1 MLLLQ
6 DLKYGVILV
15 LGLVMRK
22 QELYKV
28 TINGKEAYT
37 ALTQGEYFDLM
48 DDLSLEFYQTGSPHP
63 DDIITET
70 YLEELH

>member
-1 MLLLQ
+1 M
-6 DLKYGVILV
+6 K
-15 LGLVMRK
+15 K

-28 TINGKEAYT
+28 TINGKEVYT
-37 ALTQGEYFDLM
+37 ALTQGEYFELM
-48 DDLSLEFYQTGSPHP
+48 DDLSLEFYQTGTPHP

>member
-1 MLLLQ
+1 MR
-6 DLKYGVILV
+6 YGVILV
-15 LGLVMRK
+15 LGLGMKK

-28 TINGKEAYT
+28 FINGKEVYDS
-37 ALTQGEYFDLM
+37 LTQNQYFELM
-48 DDLSLEFYQTGSPHP
+48 EDLSIEFYQTGTPHP

>member
-1 MLLLQ
+1 M
-6 DLKYGVILV
+6 K
-15 LGLVMRK
+15 K

-37 ALTQGEYFDLM
+37 ALTQGEYFELM
-48 DDLSLEFYQTGSPHP
+48 DDLSLEFYQTGTPHP

>member
-1 MLLLQ
+1 M
-6 DLKYGVILV
+6 K
-15 LGLVMRK
+15 RH
-22 QELYKV
+22 ELYKV
-28 TINGKEAYT
+28 FINGKEAYT

-70 YLEELH
+70 YLEELA